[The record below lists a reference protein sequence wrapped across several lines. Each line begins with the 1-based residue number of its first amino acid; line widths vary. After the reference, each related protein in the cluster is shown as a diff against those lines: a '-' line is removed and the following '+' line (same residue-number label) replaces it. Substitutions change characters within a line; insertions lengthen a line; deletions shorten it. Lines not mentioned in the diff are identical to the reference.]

1 MVDSAVVVD
10 VGELAVVLD
19 PAWLL
24 GMVHVGRLASGLA
37 VFVVGLEGLAVMA
50 HLGGL
55 EVVIGLGGLAGI
67 VDLVGLGVVDLGE

>member
-1 MVDSAVVVD
+1 MM
-10 VGELAVVLD
+10 LD

-24 GMVHVGRLASGLA
+24 GMVSVGRLASGSA
-37 VFVVGLEGLAVMA
+37 VVVVVGLEELAVMA

-67 VDLVGLGVVDLGE
+67 VDLVGLGVIDLGETSVEIGLDSHQWW